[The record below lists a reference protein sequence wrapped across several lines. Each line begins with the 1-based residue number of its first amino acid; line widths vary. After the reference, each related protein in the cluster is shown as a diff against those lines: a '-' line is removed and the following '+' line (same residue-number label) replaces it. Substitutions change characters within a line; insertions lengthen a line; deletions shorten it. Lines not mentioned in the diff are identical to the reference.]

1 MLLLRV
7 LSGIVL
13 VPILVGLVLI
23 GEPWYGAAVGIFA
36 ILGAA
41 ELAVML
47 RAAGFRPLLPVML
60 ILAAVFPL
68 DAMWNPGAIVPA
80 GLAIAAVAT
89 LLWVMARPAA
99 GAGLVDW
106 ALTLAPPIYIG
117 GLLQYFIPLRQEP
130 NGPFWVLC
138 VLGLSWSCDTAA
150 YVVGR
155 IAGRTKLAPQLSP
168 TKSVEGALA
177 GVAAS
182 VAVGLAVALFGSNP
196 PLHMAGFGLVV
207 GVATVGG
214 DLMESFI
221 KRQCGAKDSGIL
233 IPGHGGLLDR
243 MDSLLTAVAAA
254 YGYQVL
260 IRWWQGA

>member
-23 GEPWYGAAVGIFA
+23 GDPWYGAAVGIAA
-36 ILGAA
+36 ILGVA
-41 ELAVML
+41 EVAVML
-47 RAAGFRPLLPVML
+47 RAAGFRPLVPVML

-68 DAMWNPGAIVPA
+68 DAVWSPGAILPA
-80 GLAIAAVAT
+80 ALPTAAALS
-89 LLWVMARPAA
+89 LLWIMARPGS

-106 ALTLAPPIYIG
+106 ALTLAPPLYIG

-150 YVVGR
+150 YIVGR

-168 TKSVEGALA
+168 TKSVEGALS
-177 GVAAS
+177 GITAS
-182 VAVGLAVALFGSNP
+182 VGVGLAIAVLGSNP
-196 PLHMAGFGLVV
+196 PLHMVGFGFVV
-207 GVATVGG
+207 GVATVLG

-221 KRQCGAKDSGIL
+221 KRQCGAKDSGVL
-233 IPGHGGLLDR
+233 IPGHGGWMDR

-260 IRWWQGA
+260 TRWGQGA